1 MLHNLDPDDD
11 NYSVIG
17 EEHKIGFLDY
27 HSEMSAQDF
36 DSNEEGPVII
46 STPFAFVNG
55 NPQCAPIGTKMS
67 DTITIRNTTPESIE
81 LWGVSIYSSNPDGCY
96 TLSLTRPPR
105 DEFDEEAGRYLELT
119 CLDDRVL
126 QPNSTLTIW
135 LSCKLQVIGL
145 HCTVIHFDV
154 GDDKIERVGFLLG
167 EDKISQSLVSSRP
180 YSRRP
185 RKKAPFFDQYKEGF
199 VPGPRVT
206 KATQNFKYSLPRFA
220 IPEGVRQSVQRK
232 EIPEVILGGLNED
245 NYVDFFKNLLYL
257 EEIHLEEEMRQYDM
271 ECVTMSRRGKCLAL
285 QVLGLAEKRPSLVT
299 GDDILVKFSREDN
312 ADAKRYQGWIHRVEA
327 DEVFLKFADEFHQSH
342 QDSELYDVSFKFNR
356 VNLRRCYQALKLAEA
371 ELTKQFLFPSE
382 QRFIDV
388 TPVKPLNHSLNE
400 EQLSSVERILA
411 CKGAPPYVIHGPP
424 GTGKTVTLVEA
435 ILQLYKIT
443 KGRRNAPILVCAASN
458 SAADHILDRLVR
470 NNMISVKKNEIFR
483 LNAPSRVYD
492 DVQPEML
499 QFCFFDDMVFK
510 CPPLNA
516 LLRYKIII
524 STYSSASLLYAEG
537 VRRGHFSH
545 LFLDEAGQ
553 ASEPEIMIS
562 IANFC
567 SRETVVVLA
576 GDPVQLGPVVYSKD
590 AESFGLGKSYLE
602 RLFECDPYVNGDEN
616 FVTKLVRNYRCHSA
630 ILKLPSE
637 LFYKGEL
644 MAFKEDRDTSLS
656 DWRDLPCKDFPVLYV
671 GIQGCD
677 EREGNNPSW
686 FNRFEASKVV
696 EIISR
701 LSGSTDVTEEDIGV
715 ITPYR
720 QQVAKIKEALQAI
733 GMEGVKVG
741 SVEQF
746 QGQERRVIIIST
758 VRSTVKHN
766 EFDSRHNLGFLT
778 NPKRLNVS
786 VTRAKSLLVIVGNPY
801 IITKDPYWD
810 KLLRYCSDNN
820 SYQGC
825 MLPPPEKHKLSI
837 SHAGPASQL
846 NAHQVTEQPPL
857 GDWGEDSGR
866 FENSPKPAVDSGEW
880 GEDSGGFEN
889 SPKPAAESVD
899 WDEDS
904 WRNEDLPIPTPET
917 GYPCEG
923 ETSDS
928 SRYRKDPT
936 PCFDE
941 SQWSDGW
948 TS

>member
-1 MLHNLDPDDD
+1 MSTLDSEGWGDD

-27 HSEMSAQDF
+27 HNENSFENF
-36 DSNEEGPVII
+36 DLNDEGPVII
-46 STPFAFVNG
+46 SSPFPLTNG
-55 NPQCAPIGTKMS
+55 NPQSSPIGSITS
-67 DTITIRNTTPESIE
+67 DSITLRNTTSEPIE
-81 LWGVSIYSSNPDGCY
+81 LWGVQIYSSNPEGSY
-96 TLSLTRPPR
+96 TLSLMKPPT
-105 DEFDEEAGRYLELT
+105 DESDEEALSCYLESTSLE
-119 CLDDRVL
+119 DRVL
-126 QPNSTLTIW
+126 QPNTTLTIW

-145 HCTVIHFDV
+145 HCSIVHFDV
-154 GDDKIERVGFLLG
+154 GNDKIERVGFLLG
-167 EDKISQSLVSSRP
+167 EDRISQSLVSNRP

-185 RKKAPFFDQYKEGF
+185 RKKGPSYDQYKEGY
-199 VPGPRVT
+199 VKGPRVA
-206 KATQNFKYSLPRFA
+206 KENRHFKYSLPRFA
-220 IPEGVRQSVQRK
+220 IPDEVKELIHRK
-232 EIPEVILGGLNED
+232 EVPEVLLGGLNED
-245 NYVDFFKNLLYL
+245 NYVDFFKNLLYM

-271 ECVTMSRRGKCLAL
+271 ECVTMRRKGRYLAL
-285 QVLGLAEKRPSLVT
+285 VVPGLAEKRPSLVT
-299 GDDILVKFSREDN
+299 GDDIFVKFSKEDHS
-312 ADAKRYQGWIHRVEA
+312 DATRYQGWIHRVEA
-327 DEVFLKFADEFHQSH
+327 DEVFLKFADEFQQSH
-342 QDSELYDVSFKFNR
+342 HDNELYDVTFKFNR
-356 VNLRRCYQALKLAEA
+356 VNLRRCYQAVETAKA
-371 ELTKQFLFPSE
+371 ELPFEFLLPLDP
-382 QRFIDV
+382 RLIDV
-388 TPVKPLNHSLNE
+388 TPVVPLNCSLNG
-400 EQLSSVERILA
+400 EQLSSVEKILA

-424 GTGKTVTLVEA
+424 GTGKTVTLLEA
-435 ILQLYKIT
+435 ILQLYKIK
-443 KGRRNAPILVCAASN
+443 KGRKGAQILVCAASN
-458 SAADHILDRLVR
+458 SAADHILERLI
-470 NNMISVKKNEIFR
+470 NNKMTNVKKSEIFR
-483 LNAPSRVYD
+483 LNAPSRGYED
-492 DVQPEML
+492 IQPEIL

-510 CPPLNA
+510 SPPLGA
-516 LLRYKIII
+516 LLSYKIII

-537 VRRGHFSH
+537 VPRGHFSH

-567 SRETVVVLA
+567 QRTTVVILA
-576 GDPVQLGPVVYSKD
+576 GDPMQLGPVVLSKE
-590 AESFGLGKSYLE
+590 AENFGLGKSYLE
-602 RLFECDPYVNGDEN
+602 RLFECEPYFNGDDN
-616 FVTKLVRNYRCHSA
+616 FVTKLVRNYRSHPA
-630 ILKLPSE
+630 ILRLPSE

-644 MAFKEDRDTSLS
+644 MACREQKDASLN
-656 DWRDLPCKDFPVLYV
+656 DWSDLPCKDFPVLYL
-671 GIQGCD
+671 GLQGCD
-677 EREGNNPSW
+677 EREGSNPSW

-696 EIISR
+696 EIIRR
-701 LSGSTDVTEEDIGV
+701 LCVSTDVTEEDIGV

-720 QQVAKIKEALQAI
+720 QQVVKIKGALEAI
-733 GMEGVKVG
+733 DMEGVKVG

-825 MLPPPEKHKLSI
+825 LLPPPENHELCN
-837 SHAGPASQL
+837 AGPASQPQL
-846 NAHQVTEQPPL
+846 NEYELTKQSSVGEREQSSV
-857 GDWGEDSGR
+857 GERDRDSSEV
-866 FENSPKPAVDSGEW
+866 ENVSKPVPDA
-880 GEDSGGFEN
+880 
-889 SPKPAAESVD
+889 VD

-904 WRNEDLPIPTPET
+904 WRDEDTLHPTSENKYH
-917 GYPCEG
+917 GKG

-928 SRYRKDPT
+928 STKAKNPP